1 MRIRPIP
8 FAKFRDDILRLY
20 DPPHRATATRRQVA
34 QVMREIS
41 ALEVKTTA
49 DLTPALVARYVESR
63 PPGQSPRTLHS
74 VLRVLRSICNQ
85 AVISGVLRVS
95 PFAARRVSQ
104 WTGRLGPP
112 MEKKHYSR
120 EEIRRVLTLMAQDV
134 QTTAGYAQW
143 RARRLY
149 ALTATIAYTG
159 LRAVSE
165 ALFLH
170 AADIKLEAR
179 FIALADRGRDGGQ
192 RFKTEGS
199 EQPVPIPDALVPILR
214 DWLEHRLDR
223 PADRPIPLDCPW
235 LFPNITGSSNWKS
248 GCRGTKPLDRL
259 QDVGKR
265 AGVEGLTFLSLRHSW
280 ATHAEY
286 HGYGPALIQRVLRHT
301 TEQTAAKWYRH
312 ADLPNLIERC
322 AGFDF

>member
-1 MRIRPIP
+1 MRTTAIP
-8 FAKFRDDILRLY
+8 FDRFRDEILRLY

-34 QVMREIS
+34 QVLREIGG
-41 ALEVKTTA
+41 LEVKTTA

-63 PPGQSPRTLHS
+63 PPGQSPRTLHGM
-74 VLRVLRSICNQ
+74 LRVLRALCNQ
-85 AVISGVLRVS
+85 AVITGYLRVS
-95 PFAARRVSQ
+95 PFALRRVSQ
-104 WTGRLGPP
+104 WVGRLGPP
-112 MEKKHYSR
+112 TEKKHYSR
-120 EEIRRVLTLMAQDV
+120 DEIRRALTLMAQDV
-134 QTTAGYAQW
+134 STTAGWSQW

-149 ALTATIAYTG
+149 ALTATVAYTG
-159 LRAVSE
+159 LRGVSE
-165 ALFLH
+165 AQFLH
-170 AADIKLEAR
+170 AADIHLKER
-179 FIALADRGRDGGQ
+179 FIGLTDRGRDGGH
-192 RFKTEGS
+192 RLKTDGS
-199 EQPVPIPDALVPILR
+199 EQPVPIPDALVPILM

-223 PADRPIPLDCPW
+223 PADRPIPVDCPW
-235 LFPNITGSSNWKS
+235 LFPNITGSSNWKG
-248 GCRGTKPLDRL
+248 GCPGTKPLDRL
-259 QDVGKR
+259 QDVAKR